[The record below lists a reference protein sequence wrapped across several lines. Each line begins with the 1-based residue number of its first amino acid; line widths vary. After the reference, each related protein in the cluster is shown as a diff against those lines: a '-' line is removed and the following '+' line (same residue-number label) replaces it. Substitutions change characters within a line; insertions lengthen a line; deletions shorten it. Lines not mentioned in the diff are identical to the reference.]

1 MGVCT
6 APAGV
11 NATGGGVAT
20 GSLVSEGD
28 CNSEDRLDR
37 PLKPVLTSFERYSGE
52 WSKLLAG
59 ARGDEAAMA
68 GYPDEGVEVSL
79 RAMGVLPGDDTD
91 TGEDSIACTR
101 HETT

>member
-6 APAGV
+6 TPAGV
-11 NATGGGVAT
+11 NATGGGFAL

-37 PLKPVLTSFERYSGE
+37 PLKPVLTSSQQY
-52 WSKLLAG
+52 WSNLLAG

-68 GYPDEGVEVSL
+68 GYPDEGVEVCL
-79 RAMGVLPGDDTD
+79 RAKGVLPWDDID
-91 TGEDSIACTR
+91 TGEDSVACTR

>member
-11 NATGGGVAT
+11 NAIGWGVAL

-28 CNSEDRLDR
+28 CHSEDCLDR
-37 PLKPVLTSFERYSGE
+37 PLKPVLTSFEQYSGE
-52 WSKLLAG
+52 WSNLLEG
-59 ARGDEAAMA
+59 ARGDEAAMT

-79 RAMGVLPGDDTD
+79 RAMGVLPGDDID
-91 TGEDSIACTR
+91 TGEDSIACTS
-101 HETT
+101 